1 MYNFKQR
8 EAEIDALYSKIL
20 ARDNEPKPT
29 STSTQSVEDL
39 AKSMGINNY
48 DFGSNTEQENQNL
61 KSIFEKAKNKIKK

>member
-29 STSTQSVEDL
+29 ATPTQSVEDL
-39 AKSMGINNY
+39 AKAMGIEDY
-48 DFGSNTEQENQNL
+48 DFGSNTAEQNQNIADVL
-61 KSIFEKAKNKIKK
+61 KKAKSKLNK